1 MERRIKFEDDKSI
14 KLWHLFYYFARK
26 SAWDNNAQL
35 ILDFK
40 SNSRSAAEYLLDCAL
55 RELRGYELMEEI
67 LVIRGLRSTEI
78 RAVLDKGNVMDWLGQ
93 GIATGIGGI
102 YIPQL
107 LEKKRVT
114 QPLKLLRAR
123 QREVELENVYGLR
136 DLGLSLN
143 NRNILLLDD
152 VVTTGATARA
162 ISKAVLANYPRA
174 KINTFALGWTPTKKQ
189 QQMLFEQQT
198 AGLMLNEPR
207 EYYGGRAPKIL
218 DQDYN
223 DGETFVPL

>member
-1 MERRIKFEDDKSI
+1 MERRIKFGDNKSI
-14 KLWHLFYYFARK
+14 KLWHLFYYFPSK

-40 SNSRSAAEYLLDCAL
+40 SNSRSAAEYLLDCSL
-55 RELRGYELMEEI
+55 RELQGYELKEEI
-67 LVIRGLRSTEI
+67 LVIRGLKSSET
-78 RAVLDKGNVMDWLGQ
+78 RAVLDKWSAMDWLGQ

-114 QPLKLLRAR
+114 QPLKQLRAR
-123 QREVELENVYGLR
+123 QREGELENVYGLR
-136 DLGLSLN
+136 DLGLCLN

-162 ISKAVLANYPRA
+162 IVRAVLGSYPGA

-189 QQMLFEQQT
+189 QHMLFEQQT
-198 AGLMLNEPR
+198 AGLMLNEPQ
-207 EYYGGRAPKIL
+207 EYYGGRAPKKL
-218 DQDYN
+218 DQDYQ
-223 DGETFVPL
+223 DGETFVEL